1 MAANSEAK
9 DIILTLKPKVN
20 GDYKIHV
27 NLIDLPDE
35 FDAIYHATDYGTV
48 LTAEDVDKYYG
59 NSQNLNIRLTDKYG
73 TPLSGEKISVLL
85 NGKNYT
91 RTVQDNGM
99 VSMPVNLASGEYDVI
114 ISYEGVIGKNQTTAN
129 SLIKPTIFAED
140 IEKYFKNDTQ
150 FYTSFLDSN
159 GNVLANPKI
168 NFNING
174 VIYTRTTDANGTAKL
189 NINLAPNNYTITS
202 INLATGE
209 RASNLISV
217 KSVIV
222 DNYDLVKYYLNESQY
237 CVNLIDGQVILL
249 QILLFLLILMVG
261 FIIVLLMKMV
271 LQDSLLT

>member
-20 GDYKIHV
+20 GDYKIHA

-249 QILLFLLILMVG
+249 QILLFLLILMVS

>member
-9 DIILTLKPKVN
+9 DIILTLKPKGN
-20 GDYKIHV
+20 GDYKIHA

-222 DNYDLVKYYLNESQY
+222 DNYDLVKYYLNESPY

>member
-159 GNVLANPKI
+159 SNVLANPKI

>member
-222 DNYDLVKYYLNESQY
+222 DNYDLVKYYLNESPY